1 MKLLACAIYFIQ
13 YYYDIMFE
21 QQIIAI
27 KNTALITL
35 SKN

>member
-1 MKLLACAIYFIQ
+1 MKLLACAIYSIQ
-13 YYYDIMFE
+13 NYHNIMFE

-27 KNTALITL
+27 SSVITL